1 MDLKITR
8 LEKDGSLPP
17 LPSYGS
23 EGAAG
28 VDLTAFISEDITIIP
43 TEIVVVPTG
52 ISVEIPEGYVGLLF
66 VRSSLGVKH
75 GITLSNSVGVIDSD
89 YRGEIKIG
97 LCNTSSIKYT
107 IKKDDRIAQLVII
120 PCLKLNI
127 YEVNELSQTERNQ
140 GGFGSTGR

>member
-1 MDLKITR
+1 MDLKIKR
-8 LEKDGSLPP
+8 IDRDGKKPP
-17 LPSYGS
+17 LPCYGS

-28 VDLTAFISEDITIIP
+28 IDLTAFINEEITIIP
-43 TEIVVVPTG
+43 TEITLVPTG
-52 ISVEIPEGYVGLLF
+52 ICVEIPIGYVGLLF

-97 LCNTSSIKYT
+97 LCNTSSLKYT
-107 IKKDDRIAQLVII
+107 IQQGDRIAQLVLI
-120 PCLKLNI
+120 PYLKVN
-127 YEVNELSQTERNQ
+127 VNEVEELSSTERNQ

>member
-1 MDLKITR
+1 MDLKIKR
-8 LEKDGSLPP
+8 IERNGKQPVFP
-17 LPSYGS
+17 CYGS
-23 EGAAG
+23 DGAAG
-28 VDLTAFISEDITIIP
+28 IDLTAFVDEEVTILP
-43 TEIVVVPTG
+43 SEIVIVPTG
-52 ISVEIPEGYVGLLF
+52 ICVEIPQNYVGLLF

-107 IKKDDRIAQLVII
+107 VQQGDRIAQLVLV
-120 PCLKLNI
+120 PYLK
-127 YEVNELSQTERNQ
+127 VNVSETDELSSTERNQ